1 MYAVNYFYRG
11 RCPEL
16 ISYWQFVA
24 ADKNTMAQLYF
35 TILLKYIEVLSLW
48 PLSGFCYNF

>member
-35 TILLKYIEVLSLW
+35 TATRKMEE
-48 PLSGFCYNF
+48 CK